1 MRRITYSEC
10 DQPGFGFSVIM
21 FAKYGLGGFSAGT
34 TDGSG
39 SGVGGLVSGSIQ
51 STVPQSGQLQLDSLR
66 TFGTLNPGIITSLG
80 GTLPAAAV
88 GEIHGDLLLGQ
99 QDESDYSD
107 PVVTAVVANIRFRD
121 VGHDRTTDTSTTRR
135 YWNVGQLVLG
145 LRPKPGYVE
154 PVVPRSSRLKRAK
167 TNITEFEAYPALFPD
182 ITSANLDAF
191 LKNYESVLAW
201 PLFGQG
207 VMYVQEHNHTAHF
220 AVAKKNTAEIR
231 VTRFPDVEDLLKRT
245 GHGTFWNQVVSRHSP
260 YGNTESAYEP
270 GRPGDILSVIPIL
283 ERTDLGV
290 HIHYIPFLNVSRADR
305 ADILASLVRDG
316 INHGH
321 GDELARIVNHFF
333 LVGTLCVSHN
343 ITDNHFIVSV
353 HLAKQSPAPGNVYDQ
368 RGGETI
374 QQEEV
379 DREQLRMPARLRVRE
394 MEQMR
399 EY

>member
-10 DQPGFGFSVIM
+10 DQPGFDFVVAIM

-51 STVPQSGQLQLDSLR
+51 STVPQTGQLQLDSLR
-66 TFGTLNPGIITSLG
+66 TFGTLNPGIITNLG
-80 GTLPAAAV
+80 GTLPAAAF

-167 TNITEFEAYPALFPD
+167 TNITVFHAYPALFPD
-182 ITSANLDAF
+182 ISAVIDPVNFNGF
-191 LKNYESVLAW
+191 LKDYESVLAW

-207 VMYVQEHNHTAHF
+207 VMYVKEHDHTAHF

-245 GHGTFWNQVVSRHSP
+245 GHRTFWDDEVSRHSP

-290 HIHYIPFLNVSRADR
+290 HIHYIPFLNVSRANR
-305 ADILASLVRDG
+305 ARILARLVEG
-316 INHGH
+316 
-321 GDELARIVNHFF
+321 GDRSVNGGYGEHLARIVNHFF

-353 HLAKQSPAPGNVYDQ
+353 HLAKQSPED
-368 RGGETI
+368 RG
-374 QQEEV
+374 
-379 DREQLRMPARLRVRE
+379 
-394 MEQMR
+394 
-399 EY
+399 